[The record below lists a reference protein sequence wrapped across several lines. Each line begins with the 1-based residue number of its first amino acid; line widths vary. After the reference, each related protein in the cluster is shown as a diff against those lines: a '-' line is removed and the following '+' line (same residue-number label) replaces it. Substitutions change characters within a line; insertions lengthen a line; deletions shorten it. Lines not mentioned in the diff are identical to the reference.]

1 MMIAIAAQKCCQR
14 QPLTID
20 VYCSENIVIKQ
31 VAFMTFLLFSGRG
44 RVSVEGNPY
53 PQQSGAKCE
62 LRPSTGTF
70 ARRFPMAGAARGREE
85 GKCGKYPPCSDAAS
99 RLPCSCARVRG
110 NCATRVRSTHFNGV
124 SEHGD
129 DPRAGQAPG
138 SVGARL

>member
-70 ARRFPMAGAARGREE
+70 ARRFRMAGGSTYSVSNALRVQRGDRASFASSAA
-85 GKCGKYPPCSDAAS
+85 AAS
-99 RLPCSCARVRG
+99 R
-110 NCATRVRSTHFNGV
+110 
-124 SEHGD
+124 
-129 DPRAGQAPG
+129 DPRQRQEWQHDR
-138 SVGARL
+138 VGRFESSDTPAACGRWVDSRW